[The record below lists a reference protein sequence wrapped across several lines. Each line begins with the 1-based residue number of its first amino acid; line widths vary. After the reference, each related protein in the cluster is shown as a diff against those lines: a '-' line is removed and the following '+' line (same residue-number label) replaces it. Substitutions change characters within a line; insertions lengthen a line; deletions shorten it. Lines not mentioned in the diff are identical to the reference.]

1 MESDGQ
7 ALLKLDALHGTHA
20 MLNSGAHARLHRSY
34 GNGIGPL
41 SLQLRS
47 QSGKKRNHCCKGGS
61 THDK

>member
-7 ALLKLDALHGTHA
+7 ALLKLDALHGIHA

-41 SLQLRS
+41 QLRGELNTEPLL
-47 QSGKKRNHCCKGGS
+47 QGREHP
-61 THDK
+61 